1 MNLLGIWVNAAFDVW
16 TGGARVCSG
25 HSGGGA
31 DLAMGWVHPSGARIS
46 RAVGETVGGGGG
58 RGSPMDLGRSSGD
71 PRGPVG
77 RVLPWWGCA
86 QWVSGAGQ

>member
-31 DLAMGWVHPSGARIS
+31 DLAMGWVHPNGALRGH
-46 RAVGETVGGGGG
+46 VVDKTVGGGGR
-58 RGSPMDLGRSSGD
+58 RGSPMDLGRLSGD